1 MKESRSDC
9 TTILVGKNATIDGS
23 TIISRNEDS
32 SFGACPKKFIV
43 VEPKNQPRTYQAKLS
58 KVKITLPPKREALR
72 YTCTPDAIGD
82 KGIWGE
88 SGINSENVAMSATET
103 ITSNPRILGVDP
115 LVEDGIGEEDMLTLV
130 LPYVHS
136 AKEGVL
142 RLGSILEEYGTY
154 EMNGIAF
161 SDKDEVWYLETY
173 GGHQWAAVRI
183 PDDAYV
189 VAPNRTN
196 IDEFDFDSDYTLSA
210 PGLKELIENHHLNP
224 DHDKYNF
231 RHIFGSST
239 IKDTRYNN
247 PRAWYVQKYFDA
259 ELPYGPEEQELPFI
273 CHAKR
278 RISIEDVKWLLSSH
292 YQNTDFDPYGPGTES
307 KKKRYR
313 PIGINRNQEGHILQI
328 RNDVPKEIAGIHWV
342 FVGPNTFNAA
352 IPFYANVND
361 TPACYRDVSG
371 EFDLKTVF
379 WLTRTL
385 AVLGDTDYDRYSELE
400 ASFEEKVVSACR
412 NLQLKADQVAV
423 TKKNPVKYLTE
434 INNQMAEIDLNE
446 ATKLLGDMVDVGG
459 NHMKLKFDLHD

>member
-1 MKESRSDC
+1 M
-9 TTILVGKNATIDGS
+9 
-23 TIISRNEDS
+23 
-32 SFGACPKKFIV
+32 
-43 VEPKNQPRTYQAKLS
+43 S

-196 IDEFDFDSDYTLSA
+196 IDEFDFDSDDTLSA
-210 PGLKELIENHHLNP
+210 PGLKELIEKHHLNP

-307 KKKRYR
+307 QRSVIVRSASTATRKVIFSKSETTFQKKL
-313 PIGINRNQEGHILQI
+313 PAFIGYLSDLI
-328 RNDVPKEIAGIHWV
+328 RLMRQFRFTQTSMIRLR
-342 FVGPNTFNAA
+342 A
-352 IPFYANVND
+352 IV
-361 TPACYRDVSG
+361 TCPAS
-371 EFDLKTVF
+371 L
-379 WLTRTL
+379 
-385 AVLGDTDYDRYSELE
+385 
-400 ASFEEKVVSACR
+400 
-412 NLQLKADQVAV
+412 
-423 TKKNPVKYLTE
+423 
-434 INNQMAEIDLNE
+434 I
-446 ATKLLGDMVDVGG
+446 
-459 NHMKLKFDLHD
+459 

>member
-1 MKESRSDC
+1 M
-9 TTILVGKNATIDGS
+9 
-23 TIISRNEDS
+23 
-32 SFGACPKKFIV
+32 
-43 VEPKNQPRTYQAKLS
+43 
-58 KVKITLPPKREALR
+58 
-72 YTCTPDAIGD
+72 
-82 KGIWGE
+82 
-88 SGINSENVAMSATET
+88 
-103 ITSNPRILGVDP
+103 
-115 LVEDGIGEEDMLTLV
+115 
-130 LPYVHS
+130 
-136 AKEGVL
+136 
-142 RLGSILEEYGTY
+142 
-154 EMNGIAF
+154 
-161 SDKDEVWYLETY
+161 
-173 GGHQWAAVRI
+173 
-183 PDDAYV
+183 
-189 VAPNRTN
+189 
-196 IDEFDFDSDYTLSA
+196 SA
-210 PGLKELIENHHLNP
+210 PGLKELIEKHHLNP

-307 KKKRYR
+307 QKKRYR

-328 RNDVPKEIAGIHWV
+328 RNDVPEEIAGIHWV

>member
-1 MKESRSDC
+1 MKESRMDC
-9 TTILVGKNATIDGS
+9 TTILVGKDATIDGS

-32 SFGACPKKFIV
+32 SFGACPKRFIV
-43 VEPKNQPRTYQAKLS
+43 VEPEDQPCTYQAKLS
-58 KVKITLPPKREALR
+58 KVKIVLPPKKDALR

-88 SGINSENVAMSATET
+88 SGINSENVTMSATET
-103 ITSNPRILGVDP
+103 ITSNPRILGLDP
-115 LVEDGIGEEDMLTLV
+115 LVEDGIGEEDMLTIV

-136 AKEGVL
+136 AREGVL
-142 RLGSILEEYGTY
+142 RLGSLLEKYGTY

-196 IDEFDFDSDYTLSA
+196 IDWFDFDSDDTLAA
-210 PGLKELIENHHLNP
+210 PGLRELIDGNHLNP
-224 DHDKYNF
+224 DCDGYNF

-247 PRAWYVQKYFDA
+247 PRAWYVQKYFDRD
-259 ELPYGPEEQELPFI
+259 LPYGPEEQELPFI
-273 CHAKR
+273 CHAPRK
-278 RISIEDVKWLLSSH
+278 ISVEDVKWLLSSH
-292 YQNTDFDPYGPGTES
+292 YQNTDFDPYGPGTVDQN
-307 KKKRYR
+307 KRYR
-313 PIGINRNQEGHILQI
+313 PIGINRNQEGHILQV
-328 RNDVPKEIAGIHWV
+328 RNDVPAEIAGIHWF

-352 IPFYANVND
+352 IPFYANVSD
-361 TPACYRDVSG
+361 TPACYRDVTG
-371 EFDLKTVF
+371 DFDLNTVF

-400 ASFEEKVVSACR
+400 AVFEEKVVSACR
-412 NLQLKADQVAV
+412 SLQLEADKEAPGRHNVG
-423 TKKNPVKYLTE
+423 KYLAE
-434 INNQMAEIDLNE
+434 VNERMAEIDFRE
-446 ATKLLGDMVDVGG
+446 ATKLLGDMVAVGG